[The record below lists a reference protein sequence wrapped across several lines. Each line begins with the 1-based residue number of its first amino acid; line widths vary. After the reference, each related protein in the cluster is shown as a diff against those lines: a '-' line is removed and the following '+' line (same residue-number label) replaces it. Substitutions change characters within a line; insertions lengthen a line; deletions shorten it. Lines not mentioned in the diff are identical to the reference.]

1 MELGPENG
9 ALHLMTGVTGSAAR
23 MGHAL
28 TIAIEDWTL
37 VVDVDGDDVRA
48 ITASAGLTSF
58 HVLSGKGGVK
68 PITDSDR
75 AKIRGN
81 ALGTL
86 HADKHPTATFAS
98 SQSTRSGSQLTI
110 VGELTIA
117 GTARRVSLAVQLA
130 EQADGVRATCAFTV
144 KQTDFGIKPY
154 SAMMGQLKVADEV
167 QVELAVTAPRG

>member
-9 ALHLMTGVTGSAAR
+9 TLHLHTGVTGSAAK

-28 TIAIEDWTL
+28 TIAVEDWTA
-37 VVDVDGDDVRA
+37 VVEVDGDDVTA
-48 ITASAGLTSF
+48 ITASAGLSSI

-86 HADKHPTATFAS
+86 HADKHPTATFAA
-98 SQSTRSGSQLTI
+98 SQVTRSGGQLTV
-110 VGELTIA
+110 VGDLTIA
-117 GTARRVSLAVQLA
+117 GTARRVSLDVQLS
-130 EQADGVRATCAFTV
+130 EQPDGVQATCGFVV
-144 KQTDFGIKPY
+144 KQTDFGIKPF
-154 SAMMGQLKVADEV
+154 STMMGQLKVADDV
-167 QVELAVTAPRG
+167 RVELAVTARRA